1 MSHATS
7 IHLALGAFDGV
18 HLGHRAVLHSARAAA
33 RQAHGSV
40 GVMTFEPHPSK
51 VLRPES
57 AVPLILNRTQ
67 KDERLTEA
75 GAEFIHHQ
83 EFTLQHAAME
93 AADFPAWLLHH
104 FKGLRSVHVGANFR
118 YGQGR
123 TGDGES
129 LVRDSGQ
136 LGLTVHLVEPVA
148 LDGEAVSSSRIRA
161 ALRHGDLALAN
172 RMLLRPYEA
181 TGTIIDGRRL
191 GRTIGFPTLNLP
203 WSPELRPAFG
213 VYAVELVNA
222 DGLAEPAVANW
233 GLRPTVESG
242 PVEPLLETHIL
253 RASGPLPTTGAAVRI
268 RWLHFLRH
276 EQKFAHLPA
285 LQAQIAEDAQAA
297 AVIHGLAGGR

>member
-1 MSHATS
+1 
-7 IHLALGAFDGV
+7 
-18 HLGHRAVLHSARAAA
+18 
-33 RQAHGSV
+33 
-40 GVMTFEPHPSK
+40 MTFEPHPSK

-57 AVPLILNRTQ
+57 AVPLILNRAQ

-83 EFTLQHAAME
+83 AFTLQHAAME

-129 LVRDSGQ
+129 LVRDAGL

-148 LDGEAVSSSRIRA
+148 LDGAAVSSSRIRA

-181 TGTIIDGRRL
+181 TGTIVDGRRL

-253 RASGPLPTTGAAVRI
+253 RASGPIPTTGAAVRI

-276 EQKFAHLPA
+276 EQKFANLPA
-285 LQAQIAEDAQAA
+285 LQAQIAEDAQTA
-297 AVIHGLAGGR
+297 AVMHGLAGGR

>member
-1 MSHATS
+1 MSHAAT

-33 RQAHGSV
+33 RQAHGQV

-51 VLRPES
+51 VLRPEA
-57 AVPLILNRTQ
+57 AVPLILNRAQ

-123 TGDGES
+123 AGDGDT
-129 LVRDSGQ
+129 LVHDAGK
-136 LGLTVHLVEPVA
+136 LGLTVQLVDPVL
-148 LDGEAVSSSRIRA
+148 LDGAAVSSSRIRT

-203 WSPELRPAFG
+203 WNPELRPAFG

-222 DGLAEPAVANW
+222 SGVAEPAVANW

-242 PVEPLLETHIL
+242 PVEPLLETHLL
-253 RASGPLPTTGAAVRI
+253 RPSGPLPATGDAVRI

-276 EQKFAHLPA
+276 EQKFADLAA
-285 LQAQIAEDAQAA
+285 LQTQIADDARAA

>member
-57 AVPLILNRTQ
+57 AVPLILNRAQ

-129 LVRDSGQ
+129 LVRDSGK

-203 WSPELRPAFG
+203 WSPELRPTFG

-222 DGLAEPAVANW
+222 DGMAEPAVANW

-253 RASGPLPTTGAAVRI
+253 RASGPIPTTGAAVRI

-276 EQKFAHLPA
+276 EQKFANLPA